1 MTPKR
6 RQIAIALALAGIGAF
21 ATQPGAS
28 AGGNDGFD
36 PLFDGGPICSARTGG
51 PPAVLRNFILA
62 KTETAPFQ
70 PVPAEP
76 ALGEKPV
83 LYDNLGKLTFKA
95 GTNNVKAQAWFDQG
109 VRLAFGFNHAE
120 AQRAFREA
128 QKLDPRC
135 ALCFWGEALILG
147 PNINV
152 PMMPDANA
160 PALAAL
166 AKASELAAAAPPRDR
181 ALIEALAKRYA
192 ADPKAVRA
200 DLDAA
205 YARAMEA
212 VAKQY
217 PADDTVQVLYAEALM
232 DTQPWD

>member
-1 MTPKR
+1 MR
-6 RQIAIALALAGIGAF
+6 LATAVAGIGAF

-28 AGGNDGFD
+28 ADRDVVFD
-36 PLFDGGPICSARTGG
+36 PLLDGGPICTARAGG

-76 ALGEKPV
+76 AMSETPV
-83 LYDNLGKLTFKA
+83 LYGNLGTLTFKA
-95 GTNNVKAQAWFDQG
+95 GTRNAKAQAWFDQG
-109 VRLAFGFNHAE
+109 IRLSFGFNHAE

-135 ALCFWGEALILG
+135 AACFWGEALILG

-160 PALAAL
+160 
-166 AKASELAAAAPPRDR
+166 
-181 ALIEALAKRYA
+181 
-192 ADPKAVRA
+192 
-200 DLDAA
+200 
-205 YARAMEA
+205 ARAGRAGEGRPSLRPRRRRA
-212 VAKQY
+212 IGR
-217 PADDTVQVLYAEALM
+217 
-232 DTQPWD
+232 